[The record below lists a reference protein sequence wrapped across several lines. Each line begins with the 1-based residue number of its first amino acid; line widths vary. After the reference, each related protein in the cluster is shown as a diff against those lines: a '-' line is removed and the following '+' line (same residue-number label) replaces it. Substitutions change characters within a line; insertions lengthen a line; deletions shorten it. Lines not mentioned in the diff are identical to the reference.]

1 MTTFVLGVFFGRGK
15 SPLFYPFHSK
25 RVAITAFAA
34 RGHPADQQPSGNRAL
49 LTIGVLAR
57 RCSAPRNTIEAMAI
71 DEPRAETRSSASL
84 RVLIAG
90 GGTGGHII
98 PALAVAQDLIMRH
111 QAEVLFVGTPRGM
124 ESRLVPAAGF
134 HLRLI
139 EVGPLKNVSLATR
152 IHTMLDIPRSLFVCR
167 ALIREF
173 NPDVVFGV
181 GGYAS
186 GPGMAAALMLR
197 VPTMAFE
204 PNAMPGLANRLVGK
218 WVQAAAVNFPAAAT
232 FFRNAEV
239 TGIPV
244 RPDFFKLPPATGEAP
259 HLLVFGGSQGARL
272 FNITLPAIA
281 PDLLASVPGL
291 TILHQ
296 AGVRHVEATEAAYKA
311 SGANPAQWRVS
322 GFLDDM
328 PMRFAQANLVMSRS
342 GASTVAE
349 LAAAGKPA
357 VLVPFAAAADDHQTR
372 NAEEMVKAEAAV
384 MLKESDLADH
394 DKVIDALIQLLGSHE
409 RLTAMSAA
417 ALTQSHPQAAE
428 DIANRLVSLVRA

>member
-1 MTTFVLGVFFGRGK
+1 MGGASPTSEGK
-15 SPLFYPFHSK
+15 
-25 RVAITAFAA
+25 
-34 RGHPADQQPSGNRAL
+34 G
-49 LTIGVLAR
+49 
-57 RCSAPRNTIEAMAI
+57 
-71 DEPRAETRSSASL
+71 SSSL

-98 PALAVAQDLIMRH
+98 PALAVANELVTRH

-124 ESRLVPAAGF
+124 ESRMVPAAGF
-134 HLRLI
+134 PLRLI
-139 EVGPLKNVSLATR
+139 EVGPLKNVSVATR
-152 IHTMLDIPRSLFVCR
+152 LRTMLDIPRSLFACR
-167 ALIREF
+167 RLIREF
-173 NPDVVFGV
+173 DPHVVFGV

-218 WVQAAAVNFPAAAT
+218 HVQAAAVNFPAAAI

-244 RPDFFKLPPATGEAP
+244 RPEFFKLPPATGEAP

-272 FNITLPAIA
+272 FNNTLPAIA
-281 PDLLASVPGL
+281 TSLLAAVPGL

-296 AGVRHVEATEAAYKA
+296 AGLRHQEATDAAYKA
-311 SGANPAQWRVS
+311 SGADFTRWQVS

-328 PMRFAQANLVMSRS
+328 PARFAQANLVMARS

-349 LAAAGKPA
+349 LAAAGKPSL
-357 VLVPFAAAADDHQTR
+357 LVPFAAAADDHQTR
-372 NAEEMVKAEAAV
+372 NAEEMVKTAAAV

-394 DKVIDALIQLLGSHE
+394 NKVLDCLVQLLTSHE
-409 RLTAMSAA
+409 RLAAMSAA
-417 ALTQSHPQAAE
+417 ALTLAHPQAAQE
-428 DIANRLVSLVRA
+428 IAERLVSLATN